1 MFVNKDFPFSVH
13 LLPSVEKFTASDFQG
28 HYNACSKWLKSH
40 ILNMQPVFA
49 AMEFRHCMLPFTFHI
64 SQAASPMF
72 FNNCGLPSA
81 LPLWYIP
88 EFTQLRSKK
97 SNAFHPCGRAG
108 QHTVL
113 SFQTI
118 SLLKF
123 HSKFP
128 SILWRNVLVS
138 LYVVLTF
145 PLVLQYII
153 PVERDDPFSENFC
166 NAEL

>member
-1 MFVNKDFPFSVH
+1 MFVNKNFPFSAH
-13 LLPSVEKFTASDFQG
+13 LLPSLEKFTELNFQG
-28 HYNACSKWLKSH
+28 RYKACSKCLKSH
-40 ILNMQPVFA
+40 IRNMQPVFG
-49 AMEFRHCMLPFTFHI
+49 AMEFRHCMRPISFHI
-64 SQAASPMF
+64 SKAASPMF
-72 FNNCGLPSA
+72 FNNCRLPSA
-81 LPLWYIP
+81 LPLWYIS
-88 EFTQLRSKK
+88 EFTQPRSKK
-97 SNAFHPCGRAG
+97 SNAFHSCGRAW

-128 SILWRNVLVS
+128 LILWRNVLVS

-145 PLVLQYII
+145 LLVLQYII

-166 NAEL
+166 NTEL